1 MRSLWLKLLGAFAL
15 VIMLGATIQFLLVS
29 RATGQLFGQF
39 IAQSSEVWA
48 QELSPGLAGY
58 YDVNGGWQGV
68 QTELG
73 ATQPS
78 VDVQQAVSDTVATG
92 AATPTRSPTPDL
104 AAGGGTGRGMHGSGE
119 TMHSAEDTVE
129 MPAVPA
135 NSETPMPGAEH
146 RGQQAMGS
154 HMWSKMGVRLVL
166 ADAQGVIVADTAAT
180 QGGETQ
186 PPAALEDGT
195 AVTVDGEQVG
205 TLYTLSSTEDPTST
219 ASTFLRATNRSTWQS
234 TLAASMMALVVG
246 LALFRQIVSPIRAVT
261 LAAQRVAAGELDQR
275 VPVRT
280 RDEIGQ
286 LAGAFNQM
294 ADSLARNQQL
304 RRNMIA
310 DIAHELRTPLSVIQG
325 NLEAMLDGVLPMES
339 QEIASL
345 HEETMMLSRLVAD
358 LRLLS
363 LAEAGQLS
371 LERTAVDIPALVHRV
386 VEPLRLQAEAH
397 DVMLVL
403 EMAADLPVVQLDADR
418 IGQVLSNLLHN
429 ALRYT
434 PAGGR
439 ITVRAF
445 RPPLE
450 TGHDAVVI
458 EVADTGSGIAAED
471 LPYVFE
477 RFYRADKSR
486 ARSSGGS
493 GIGLALAK
501 QLVEA
506 HGGRIQVA
514 STVGE
519 GATFSFALPAV

>member
-15 VIMLGATIQFLLVS
+15 VILLGATVQSLLVS
-29 RATGQLFGQF
+29 RATEGLFDQF
-39 IAQSSEVWA
+39 IAQSSQVWA
-48 QELSPGLAGY
+48 QELSPDLAGY
-58 YDVNGGWQGV
+58 YDANGGWQGV
-68 QTELG
+68 QTQLG
-73 ATQPS
+73 DAQPS
-78 VDVQQAVSDTVATG
+78 AVAAAQAAPDAPATVS
-92 AATPTRSPTPDL
+92 AAPTSTPAPTPVDS
-104 AAGGGTGRGMHGSGE
+104 GRMGRGMHGPSEGASMAPSRAETESGPASE
-119 TMHSAEDTVE
+119 LS
-129 MPAVPA
+129 MPTAP
-135 NSETPMPGAEH
+135 H
-146 RGQQAMGS
+146 RGQGMMGS
-154 HMWSKMGVRLVL
+154 HIWSRMGVRLVL
-166 ADAQGVIVADTAAT
+166 ADAQGTVVADTAAT
-180 QGGETQ
+180 DGATAQ
-186 PPAALEDGT
+186 PPAALADGT
-195 AVTVDGEQVG
+195 AVTVGGEQVG
-205 TLYTLSSTEDPTST
+205 TLYTLSTTEDPTST
-219 ASTFLRATNRSTWQS
+219 ASTFLRSANRSTWQS

-246 LALFRQIVSPIRAVT
+246 LVLFRQIVSPIRAVT
-261 LAAQRVAAGELDQR
+261 LAAQRVAAGELEQR

-280 RDEIGQ
+280 QDEIGQ

-294 ADSLARNQQL
+294 ADTLARNQQL

-325 NLEAMLDGVLPMES
+325 NLEAMLDGVLPADA

-345 HEETMMLSRLVAD
+345 HEETLMLSRLVAD

-371 LERTAVDIPALVHRV
+371 LERAPVELSALLGRV
-386 VEPLRLQAEAH
+386 ADALRLQADANQITLETEA
-397 DVMLVL
+397 
-403 EMAADLPVVQLDADR
+403 AADLPAIQLDADR

-439 ITVRAF
+439 ITVRAA
-445 RPPLE
+445 RAPVS
-450 TGHDAVVI
+450 TGQPALLV
-458 EVADTGSGIAAED
+458 EVADTGRGIAPED

-506 HGGRIQVA
+506 HGGQIGVA
-514 STVGE
+514 STVGQ
-519 GATFSFALPAV
+519 GTTFSFTLPVA